1 MGMLEDIPKIARQWP
16 WTRGSGGRWQH
27 LRRWVLLARLRRAGE
42 EFPHLS
48 NWGFPSWR
56 QLGTVPDGMCV
67 VGPRLARESHLLPA
81 VPAGFP
87 SARPAGCGGGP
98 IRKFPALRRVWPGR
112 RRRAARLSPVMRAT
126 GLTGRLRSCA
136 GCYPL
141 PSPAL
146 QQLRRR
152 INPAQGVVVSPF
164 GSAPPRCF
172 LRRGLRPA
180 ALSDAA
186 RRAFRRDSAGPEG
199 DKRMTPIF

>member
-136 GCYPL
+136 GCYPI
-141 PSPAL
+141 PSPPRLCSSSGGGSTRLKAWS
-146 QQLRRR
+146 
-152 INPAQGVVVSPF
+152 SPPL
-164 GSAPPRCF
+164 ARLP
-172 LRRGLRPA
+172 L
-180 ALSDAA
+180 DAFCA
-186 RRAFRRDSAGPEG
+186 VACDLLP
-199 DKRMTPIF
+199 